1 MSCAGIDYISYT
13 TSGPAA
19 RIEYAAACNWMAG
32 LAGSD
37 DMQQRTRF
45 GYVGRVYGGA
55 FTGLRGDDEAWVS
68 IAGHRAHAYVQE
80 RMQTMDR
87 HARARR
93 IDIQITYPVAGST
106 EGVDDLI
113 RSVARDLAATDGRR
127 AMRVIDT
134 YGRGSTLY
142 YGSESARSR
151 VVLYNKGAESGYESF
166 AGWLRVEARYYRELA
181 ERAFESIRRGHPPL
195 QVLRATVA
203 RYPAIWRVAGDVLAA
218 YGDLPVDQLK
228 PETGGPD
235 RQVARTLVWL
245 ERQVA
250 PALRRLREHV
260 ADEVIWGALQ
270 ATPTG

>member
-19 RIEYAAACNWMAG
+19 QIEYAAACEWMAR
-32 LAGSD
+32 LSGSD

-45 GYVGRVYGGA
+45 GYAGRVYGGA
-55 FTGLRGDDEAWVS
+55 FAGLRGDDEAWVS
-68 IAGHRAHAYVQE
+68 VSGHRAHAYVQE

-93 IDIQITYPVAGST
+93 IDIQITYPVAGSA

-181 ERAFESIRRGHPPL
+181 ERAFESVRRGHPPL
-195 QVLRATVA
+195 QVLRATVV

-218 YGDLPVDQLK
+218 YGDLPIDRLR

-235 RQVARTLVWL
+235 RRVARTLVWL

-260 ADEVIWGALQ
+260 AEETIWGALQ

>member
-13 TSGPAA
+13 ASGPAA

-32 LAGSD
+32 LSESG
-37 DMQQRTRF
+37 DMQQRTRH

-55 FTGLRGDDEAWVS
+55 FAGLRGDDEAWVS
-68 IAGHRAHAYVQE
+68 VSGHRAHAYLQE

-93 IDIQITYPVAGST
+93 IDIQITYPVAGSA

-113 RSVARDLAATDGRR
+113 RSVARELAATDGRR

-134 YGRGSTLY
+134 YGHGSTLY

-151 VVLYNKGAESGYESF
+151 VVLYNKGAESGYEAFS
-166 AGWLRVEARYYRELA
+166 GWLRIEARYYRDLA
-181 ERAFESIRRGHPPL
+181 ERTFESVRRGHPPL

-203 RYPAIWRVAGDVLAA
+203 RYPAIWKITGDVLAA
-218 YGDLPVDQLK
+218 YGDLPVDRLR

-260 ADEVIWGALQ
+260 AEETIWGALQ